1 MKARSKLNC
10 MQNLQKLD
18 NFNLIMEGQTDGQTY
33 KRTCSC
39 RASKNSA
46 RADFLY
52 RDLLIG

>member
-33 KRTCSC
+33 KRTC
-39 RASKNSA
+39 RAAKNSA